1 MIDTVERIFIPKR
14 LEAEVASGKK
24 FYFSQ
29 ILDTELRRV
38 VRWRKINLFPDA
50 ASTSSLLDIGHS
62 GCPSSI
68 LFAFFARL
76 FTPTTV
82 ARLFV
87 AVERSD
93 VCSRFLVEWVEIRP
107 GLGKQ

>member
-14 LEAEVASGKK
+14 LEAQVASGKK

-29 ILDTELRRV
+29 IFDPELRRV

-62 GCPSSI
+62 RCPSSL
-68 LFAFFARL
+68 LFVIFARMIK
-76 FTPTTV
+76 PITV

-87 AVERSD
+87 AVERRD
-93 VCSRFLVEWVEIRP
+93 VCNWVLNQVGRNHV
-107 GLGKQ
+107 KFR